1 MIQINKNIKEMKN
14 MKKIAVGKTFDGAEV
29 SLGCM
34 RMKALSVSEVENI
47 VGVAMEQGIT
57 YFDHADIYGDGKS
70 EEVFGA
76 AAKNLGLK
84 REEII
89 LQTKCGI
96 REGFFDFSKEHIISS
111 VDKSLERLQA
121 DYIDVLLLHRP
132 DTLVEPEEVAEA
144 FDLLQKSG
152 KVKHFGV
159 SNHNPYQI
167 ELLQKFLNQKILINQ
182 MQFGIMHT
190 VMIDAGINVNM
201 YNNDSVMRDG
211 GTLDYCRLKD
221 ITIQAWSPY
230 QYGFFEGVFLDND
243 KFSALNNVIDR
254 IAKEKEVTNV
264 TIATAWILRHPA
276 KMQVVVG
283 TMNKDRLKEI
293 AKASNVEL
301 SREEWYEIYTAAGH
315 VLP

>member
-1 MIQINKNIKEMKN
+1 
-14 MKKIAVGKTFDGAEV
+14 
-29 SLGCM
+29 
-34 RMKALSVSEVENI
+34 
-47 VGVAMEQGIT
+47 MEQGIT

-70 EEVFGA
+70 EELFGQA
-76 AAKNLGLK
+76 VKNLGLK
-84 REEII
+84 RDEII

-96 REGFFDFSKEHIISS
+96 RKGLFDFSKEHIISS
-111 VDKSLERLQA
+111 VEKSLKRLQT
-121 DYIDVLLLHRP
+121 DYVDVLLLHRP
-132 DTLVEPEEVAEA
+132 DTLVEPEEVAKA
-144 FDLLQKSG
+144 FDTLHQSG
-152 KVKHFGV
+152 KVKYFGV

-167 ELLQKFLNQKILINQ
+167 ELLQKFLKHKILINQ

-230 QYGFFEGVFLDND
+230 QYGFFEGVFLDNE
-243 KFSALNNVIDR
+243 KFSTLNNVIDR
-254 IAKEKEVTNV
+254 IAKEKGVSNV
-264 TIATAWILRHPA
+264 AIATAWILRHPA

-283 TMNKDRLKEI
+283 TMNKERLKAI
-293 AKASNVEL
+293 AKASNIEL

>member
-1 MIQINKNIKEMKN
+1 
-14 MKKIAVGKTFDGAEV
+14 MKKIAVGNMFDGTEV

-34 RMKALSVSEVENI
+34 RMKALSVSDVENI

-70 EEVFGA
+70 EEVFGQ

-84 REEII
+84 RDEII

-96 REGFFDFSKEHIISS
+96 RKGFFDFSKEHIISS
-111 VDKSLERLQA
+111 VEKSLKRLQA

-132 DTLVEPEEVAEA
+132 DTLVEPEEVAQA
-144 FDLLQKSG
+144 FDTLYQSG
-152 KVKHFGV
+152 KVKYFGV

-167 ELLQKFLNQKILINQ
+167 ELLQKFLKHKIVINQ

-230 QYGFFEGVFLDND
+230 QYGFFEGVFLDNE
-243 KFSALNNVIDR
+243 KFSTLNNVIDR
-254 IAKEKEVTNV
+254 IAKEKGVSNV

-283 TMNKDRLKEI
+283 TMNKERLKEI

-315 VLP
+315 ALP

>member
-1 MIQINKNIKEMKN
+1 
-14 MKKIAVGKTFDGAEV
+14 MKKIAVGNMFDGTEV

-34 RMKALSVSEVENI
+34 RMKALSVSDVENI

-70 EEVFGA
+70 EEIFGQA
-76 AAKNLGLK
+76 SKNLGLK
-84 REEII
+84 RDEII

-96 REGFFDFSKEHIISS
+96 RKGFFDFSKEHIISS
-111 VDKSLERLQA
+111 VEKSLKRLQA
-121 DYIDVLLLHRP
+121 DYVDVLLLHRP
-132 DTLVEPEEVAEA
+132 DTLVEPEEVAQA
-144 FDLLQKSG
+144 FDTLYQSG
-152 KVKHFGV
+152 KVKYFGV

-167 ELLQKFLNQKILINQ
+167 ELLQKFLKHKIVINQ

-230 QYGFFEGVFLDND
+230 QYGFFEGVFLDNE
-243 KFSALNNVIDR
+243 KFSTLNNVIDR
-254 IAKEKEVTNV
+254 IAKEKGVSNV

-276 KMQVVVG
+276 KRQVVGG
-283 TMNKDRLKEI
+283 TMNKERLKEI

-315 VLP
+315 ALP

>member
-1 MIQINKNIKEMKN
+1 MILINKNIKEMKN
-14 MKKIAVGKTFDGAEV
+14 MKKIAVGKMFEGTEV
-29 SLGCM
+29 SMGCM
-34 RMKALSVSEVENI
+34 RMKALSVSDVENI
-47 VGVAMEQGIT
+47 VGVAMDQGIT

-70 EEVFGA
+70 EEVFGE

-84 REEII
+84 REDII

-96 REGFFDFSKEHIISS
+96 RKGFFDFSKEHIISS
-111 VDKSLERLQA
+111 VEKSLKRLQA
-121 DYIDVLLLHRP
+121 DYVDVLLLHRP

-144 FDLLQKSG
+144 FDHLHQSG
-152 KVKHFGV
+152 KVKYFGV

-167 ELLQKFLNQKILINQ
+167 ELLQKFLDHKIVINQ

-243 KFSALNNVIDR
+243 KFSALNTVIDR
-254 IAKEKEVTNV
+254 IAKEKGVSNV

-283 TMNKDRLKEI
+283 TMNTGRLKEI

>member
-1 MIQINKNIKEMKN
+1 MIQINKNIKEMNN
-14 MKKIAVGKTFDGAEV
+14 MKKISVGNMFEGTEV

-34 RMKALSVSEVENI
+34 RMKTLSASEVENI
-47 VGVAMEQGIT
+47 VGVSMEQGIT

-76 AAKNLGLK
+76 AAKKLGLK
-84 REEII
+84 REDII

-96 REGFFDFSKEHIISS
+96 RKGFFDFSKEHIISS
-111 VDKSLERLQA
+111 VEKSLKRLQT
-121 DYIDVLLLHRP
+121 DYIDALLLHRP

-144 FDLLQKSG
+144 FNLLHQSG
-152 KVKHFGV
+152 KVKYFGV

-167 ELLQKFLNQKILINQ
+167 ELLQKFTDHKLVINQ

-190 VMIDAGINVNM
+190 VMIDAGINVNIH
-201 YNNDSVMRDG
+201 NNDAVMRDG
-211 GTLDYCRLKD
+211 GTLDYCRLND

-230 QYGFFEGVFLDND
+230 QYGFFEGVFLDNE
-243 KFSALNNVIDR
+243 KFPELNKVIDR
-254 IAKEKEVTNV
+254 ITKDKGVSNV

-276 KMQVVVG
+276 KIQVVAG
-283 TMNKDRLKEI
+283 TMNTGRIKEI
-293 AKASNVEL
+293 AKAGNVEL

>member
-84 REEII
+84 REDII

-96 REGFFDFSKEHIISS
+96 RKGFFDFSKEHIISS

-276 KMQVVVG
+276 KIQVVAG
-283 TMNKDRLKEI
+283 TMNTGRIKEI
-293 AKASNVEL
+293 AKAGNIEL
-301 SREEWYEIYTAAGH
+301 SREEWYEIYTAGGH

>member
-1 MIQINKNIKEMKN
+1 
-14 MKKIAVGKTFDGAEV
+14 MKKNAVGNMFEGTEV

-34 RMKALSVSEVENI
+34 RMKALSVSDVENI

-70 EEVFGA
+70 EEVFGE

-84 REEII
+84 REDII

-96 REGFFDFSKEHIISS
+96 RKGFFDFSKEHIISS
-111 VDKSLERLQA
+111 VEKSLKRLQA
-121 DYIDVLLLHRP
+121 DYVDVLLLHRP

-144 FDLLQKSG
+144 FDLLQQSG

-254 IAKEKEVTNV
+254 IAKEKEVSNV

-283 TMNKDRLKEI
+283 TMNTGRLKEI
-293 AKASNVEL
+293 AKAGNVEL